1 MGRDYS
7 YWFDLMCDFLCCQV
21 TAAEGSDAG
30 DKESSVVENAQGD
43 MTNRTAAPSQASTM
57 MPASFDKNTSVA
69 GDGKYKFIDL
79 LSWEWHL

>member
-1 MGRDYS
+1 MY
-7 YWFDLMCDFLCCQV
+7 DFLCCQV
-21 TAAEGSDAG
+21 AAAEGSDAG
-30 DKESSVVENAQGD
+30 DKESPVVENAQGD

-79 LSWEWHL
+79 LSWESNL

>member
-1 MGRDYS
+1 MY
-7 YWFDLMCDFLCCQV
+7 DFLCCQV

-30 DKESSVVENAQGD
+30 DKESPVVENAQGD

-79 LSWEWHL
+79 LSWESNL